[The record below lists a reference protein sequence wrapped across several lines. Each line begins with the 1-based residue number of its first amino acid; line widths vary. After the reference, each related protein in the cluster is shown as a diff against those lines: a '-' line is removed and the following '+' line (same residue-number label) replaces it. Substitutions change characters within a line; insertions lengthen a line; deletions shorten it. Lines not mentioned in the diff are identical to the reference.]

1 VYQHKRVMAMD
12 EMIADILLLAN
23 DAVTVRVD
31 DFATGHHRRCSI
43 AEVRHLAV
51 QMSIQKYI
59 RLLRR

>member
-1 VYQHKRVMAMD
+1 MYQHKRVMAMD

-51 QMSIQKYI
+51 QMSIQK
-59 RLLRR
+59 